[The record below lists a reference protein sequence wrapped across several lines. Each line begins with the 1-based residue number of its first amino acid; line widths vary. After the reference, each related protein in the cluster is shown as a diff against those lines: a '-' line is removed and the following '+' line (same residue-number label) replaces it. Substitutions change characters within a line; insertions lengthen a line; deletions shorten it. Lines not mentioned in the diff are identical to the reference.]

1 MPFVTKHVS
10 VLEERARFQSS
21 DSERNSTVGLV
32 VFLLRF
38 SKNIVSFYILAKRSL
53 GITRPFKFPTLRQ
66 STRSSRAIT
75 ATLPGCFVMRR
86 GNPAADPILARFP
99 GYVTLLDRF
108 LNVSEKRIRPCGL
121 APRWLFTIVT
131 WGGKDSRSENRR
143 KTRAG
148 RREREEK
155 TGC

>member
-10 VLEERARFQSS
+10 VLEERARLQSS
-21 DSERNSTVGLV
+21 DSERNSIVGLV
-32 VFLLRF
+32 VFLLR
-38 SKNIVSFYILAKRSL
+38 SCKNIVYFYILAKRSL
-53 GITRPFKFPTLRQ
+53 EITRPFEFPTFRQ

-75 ATLPGCFVMRR
+75 ATLPGCFEMRR

-99 GYVTLLDRF
+99 DYVTLLDRF

-131 WGGKDSRSENRR
+131 WGGKGLGSENPR

>member
-1 MPFVTKHVS
+1 MLK
-10 VLEERARFQSS
+10 ERARFQSS
-21 DSERNSTVGLV
+21 DSERNFIVGLV
-32 VFLLRF
+32 VFLLR
-38 SKNIVSFYILAKRSL
+38 SCKNIVSFYILAKRSL
-53 GITRPFKFPTLRQ
+53 GIARPFEFPNFRQ
-66 STRSSRAIT
+66 STRTSRAIT
-75 ATLPGCFVMRR
+75 AILPDCFEMQR

-131 WGGKDSRSENRR
+131 WGGKGSGSKTRR
-143 KTRAG
+143 KTRPG